1 MKIMEDHSPLENM
14 TLEEMQ
20 SLAQTIATWVEEKKS
35 ERSSGIG
42 DT

>member
-20 SLAQTIATWVEEKKS
+20 SLVKTIATWVEEKKS
-35 ERSSGIG
+35 EHSSGVG